1 MKILKNLM
9 CFSTAAVVAGNS
21 ASKRTAPESATENGC
36 RPSCQATHLN
46 LPANKKIPDP
56 FYRDNHA
63 KLHRR
68 RVQIHWTKY

>member
-1 MKILKNLM
+1 MSQEPHEDPQEPDVLLHGGG
-9 CFSTAAVVAGNS
+9 S
-21 ASKRTAPESATENGC
+21 TAPESATENGC